1 MDKKFSIIVP
11 AYNAEKYLARCI
23 DSLLQ
28 QDLSVNEYEIVIVND
43 GSTDDT
49 REIVEDYSKQVS
61 NIRSFTV
68 TNRGVSE
75 ARNYGCNEAVGKY
88 FLFVDADDW
97 IKSNVLQS
105 LYEKMESEQ
114 LDLLVMDY
122 RYWGVN
128 GELPKALHFAK
139 QCKDGTDVLSGTEFM
154 QECLPPVVWSIVYR
168 ASFWREHDFR
178 FLPIRHE
185 DEELIPRVFYFAERV
200 KFLPLDFYNYYQ
212 NQGSFMMNYDE
223 RSCFYMLRAM
233 ESLDR
238 FRLEHV
244 KESRMNLFFQNLIAR
259 NLLKS
264 FKRSI
269 RWGAPSEIQKK
280 MIAEMK
286 KSGLTPVM
294 VNKGG
299 FYAVLYNYLPLFF
312 VAYYRLKLRKT
323 TKR

>member
-11 AYNAEKYLARCI
+11 AYNAERYLARCI

-154 QECLPPVVWSIVYR
+154 QKCLPPVVWSIVYR

-178 FLPIRHE
+178 LLPIRHE

-223 RSCFYMLRAM
+223 CSCFYMLRAM
-233 ESLDR
+233 ESLDS
-238 FRLEHV
+238 FRLQHV
-244 KESRMNLFFQNLIAR
+244 KGNRMNFFFQNLIAR

-264 FKRSI
+264 LKRSI
-269 RWGAPSEIQKK
+269 QWGAPVSIQQK
-280 MIAEMK
+280 MIVEMK
-286 KSGLTPVM
+286 KKGLAPLP
-294 VNKGG
+294 GG
-299 FYAVLYNYLPLFF
+299 KSFFYRWLYRCSSTLFIF
-312 VAYYRLKLRKT
+312 YYRMKLKKV
-323 TKR
+323 